1 MTSRPESMPVTQ
13 AISLFDL
20 NNRIRLVLEEGIAEP
35 VWVIAEISDLS
46 INRNGHCYLELVEKS
61 PDDDRIL
68 ARSRATIWANTLR
81 ILKPYFE
88 TTTQQE
94 LVAGIKVLIRV
105 SVEFHELYSISLN
118 VSDIEP
124 SYTIGEM
131 ARNRQLIIRKLQD
144 AGIFDM
150 NKGLEMPLVPQRIAI
165 ISSPT
170 AAGYGDFID
179 QLTNNPGK
187 YVFYTRLFPAV
198 MQGQET
204 VPTII
209 AALDEV
215 AAREDFFDAVVIIR
229 GGGSKLDLS
238 SFDQYDLGY
247 FVTQF
252 PLPVITGIGHEQDDS
267 VLDLVAHTR
276 CKTPTAVAE
285 FLIDR
290 IGNFENGLDS
300 LAEETAN
307 TSLDYLGSQKER
319 LSLAIRSVKL
329 TTKGFGDRQRMVF
342 SQAQSRLR
350 IGARQ
355 LLLMAARQIKNYDQ
369 ISLHYHPENLLQKG
383 YSLTYK
389 NGQLVKSVTL
399 LQEGD
404 RLVTKFI
411 DGDSQ
416 SVIQSINRQKENV

>member
-1 MTSRPESMPVTQ
+1 LTSRPESMPVTQ

-35 VWVIAEISDLS
+35 FWVIAEISDLS

-94 LVAGIKVLIRV
+94 LVAGIKVLVRV

-118 VSDIEP
+118 IIDIEP
-124 SYTIGEM
+124 SFTIGEM

-165 ISSPT
+165 ISSPS

-179 QLTNNPGK
+179 QLKNNPGK
-187 YVFYTRLFPAV
+187 YIFYTRLFPAV

-209 AALDEV
+209 SALDAV
-215 AAREDFFDAVVIIR
+215 AAREDFFDVVVIIR

-285 FLIDR
+285 FLISR
-290 IGNFENGLDS
+290 VGNFENGLDS

-307 TSLDYLGSQKER
+307 SSLDYLGSQGER
-319 LSLAIRSVKL
+319 LSLAVRSVKL
-329 TTKGFGDRQRMVF
+329 TTKGYGDRQRLVF

-350 IGARQ
+350 ISARQ
-355 LLLMAARQIKNYDQ
+355 LLLMAGRQIKNFDQ
-369 ISLHYHPENLLQKG
+369 ISLHYHPDNLLHKG

-389 NGQLVKSVTL
+389 NGKLVKSVTL

-416 SVIQSINRQKENV
+416 SVIQSINCKKENV

>member
-1 MTSRPESMPVTQ
+1 MNRHFESKPVPQ
-13 AISLFDL
+13 AISLFEL
-20 NNRIRLVLEEGIAEP
+20 NNRIRTVLEEGIPDP
-35 VWVIAEISDLS
+35 VWIVAEISDLS
-46 INRNGHCYLELVEKS
+46 INRNGHGYLELVEKA

-88 TTTQQE
+88 TTTGQE
-94 LVAGIKVLIRV
+94 LMAGIKVLIRV
-105 SVEFHELYSISLN
+105 AVEFHEVYSISLN
-118 VSDIEP
+118 IIDIEP
-124 SYTIGEM
+124 SFTIGEM
-131 ARNRQLIIRKLQD
+131 AQNRQLIISKLQD
-144 AGIFDM
+144 AGVFDM
-150 NKGLEMPLVPQRIAI
+150 NKGLEMPMVPQRVAI

-170 AAGYGDFID
+170 AAGYGDFIN
-179 QLTNNPGK
+179 QLTNNPGR
-187 YVFYTRLFPAV
+187 YVFYTHLFPAV

-204 VPTII
+204 VSTII

-215 AAREDFFDAVVIIR
+215 AARGDFFDVVAIIR

-285 FLIDR
+285 YLISR
-290 IGNFENGLDS
+290 IGDFENELDS
-300 LAEETAN
+300 LAGETAQ
-307 TSLDYLGSQKER
+307 TGSDYLTRQGER
-319 LSLAIRSVKL
+319 LSLAVRSATL
-329 TTKGFGDRQRMVF
+329 TTRGFGDRQRLVF
-342 SQAQSRLR
+342 SQVESRMR
-350 IGARQ
+350 ISARQ
-355 LLLMAARQIKNYDQ
+355 LLLMANRQVKNFDQ
-369 ISLHYHPENLLQKG
+369 LVFHYQPGNLLKKG
-383 YSLTYK
+383 YTLTYK

-404 RLVTKFI
+404 RIATTFK
-411 DGDSQ
+411 DGVSE
-416 SVIQSINRQKENV
+416 SVIQSVNHQI